1 MKYIFGP
8 VNSRRLGRS
17 LGIDLLPDKICS
29 LNCVYCEVGATT
41 TLTCERREY
50 APTVEIL
57 AEIDGFFR
65 EAAAERSID
74 VVTITGSGEPC
85 LHSGLGRIIRHLK
98 AHIAKP
104 VVVLTNG
111 TLLHLDRVRE
121 ELAPADIVI
130 PSLDSAL
137 ASGFRK
143 VNRPANCVELAEVI
157 QGLTR
162 FCREFTGQVWLEI
175 LLVKGMNDS
184 ADEIAALTAAV
195 AGIGPDRVQ
204 LNSVARPPLESFVA
218 PVSAERLTEIGAE
231 FKKSFTGPVDILVR
245 FTGNDAGPSLKRD
258 PAVLAQEIIQMLRRR
273 PCTADDIREAL
284 ALAPS
289 EVAEVLKQ
297 LEADGRIQEL
307 THNNKVYFQV

>member
-29 LNCVYCEVGATT
+29 LNCVYCEVGVTT
-41 TLTCERREY
+41 TLTCARREY

-57 AEIDGFFR
+57 AEINGFFGTG
-65 EAAAERSID
+65 AAEGSID
-74 VVTITGSGEPC
+74 VITITGSGEPC

-98 AHIAKP
+98 AHVARP

-137 ASGFRK
+137 VSGFRK
-143 VNRPANCVELAEVI
+143 VNRPADCVDLAGVI

-162 FCREFTGQVWLEI
+162 FCREFSGQVWLEI

-184 ADEIAALTAAV
+184 AAEIAALTTAV
-195 AGIGPDRVQ
+195 AGIRPDRVQ
-204 LNSVARPPLESFVA
+204 LNSVARPPLESFSA
-218 PVSAERLTEIGAE
+218 PVSVERLTGIAAAI
-231 FKKSFTGPVDILVR
+231 KKSFSGPVDILVH
-245 FTGNDAGPSLKRD
+245 FKGKDTGPSLKRD
-258 PAVLAQEIIQMLRRR
+258 PAGLAREIIRMLRRR
-273 PCTADDIREAL
+273 PCTAEDICEAL
-284 ALAPS
+284 ALAPG
-289 EVAEVLKQ
+289 EVAGVLKQ
-297 LEADGRIQEL
+297 LAADGRIQEL

>member
-17 LGIDLLPDKICS
+17 LGIDLLVGKVCS

-50 APTVEIL
+50 TPTAGIL
-57 AEIDGFFR
+57 AEIDDFFSSG
-65 EAAAERSID
+65 AAGRSID
-74 VVTITGSGEPC
+74 AVTITGSGEPC

-98 AHIAKP
+98 AHTAKP

-111 TLLHLDRVRE
+111 TLLHLAPVRE
-121 ELAPADIVI
+121 ELAVADIVI

-137 ASGFRK
+137 AAGFRK
-143 VNRPANCVELAEVI
+143 VNRPAAGVELAGVI

-184 ADEIAALTAAV
+184 AAEIAALAAAV

-218 PVSAERLTEIGAE
+218 PVSAERLTGIAAAI
-231 FKKSFTGPVDILVR
+231 KKSFTGPVDILVR
-245 FTGNDAGPSLKRD
+245 FKGKQPGPALKPD
-258 PAVLAQEIIQMLRRR
+258 PAGLAQEIIQMLRRR
-273 PCTADDIREAL
+273 PCTAEDIREAL
-284 ALAPS
+284 ALAPE
-289 EVAEVLKQ
+289 EVAGVLKE
-297 LEADGRIQEL
+297 LAAGGRIQEL
-307 THNNKVYFQV
+307 IHNNKVYFQV